1 MGFLKDT
8 LAVFKKRDLA
18 LLESRKEAE
27 DIYTFLFEKDDDL
40 VWKAGQHGLFTIAHK
55 KIKNGTRPFTIASSP
70 GENTVRVTTRISG
83 NPSDFKKA
91 MLELKK
97 GTAIRM
103 SGPAGSFHLEG
114 NRPSLLI
121 AGGIGITPFRS
132 MLKQL
137 EAEGKKDAQHIH
149 LIYQDSEKSYI
160 LKDELDEIAASTSA
174 SIAYVDSREVV
185 RAEIDKFAAAN
196 GSNGEYFIAGPTSMV
211 DSLSD
216 YMRSKGISKRNI
228 KKDSFYGYQ

>member
-27 DIYTFLFEKDDDL
+27 DVYTFLFEKDDDL

-70 GENTVRVTTRISG
+70 DENNVRVTTRISG

-91 MLELKK
+91 MLELEK
-97 GTAIRM
+97 GMAIRM
-103 SGPAGSFHLEG
+103 SGPAGSFHLES

-132 MLKQL
+132 MLRQL
-137 EAEGKKDAQHIH
+137 EAEGEKHAQPIH
-149 LIYQDSEKSYI
+149 LIYLDGEKSYI
-160 LKDELDEIAASTSA
+160 FKGEFDEIADRTSA
-174 SIAYVDSREVV
+174 SIVYVDSREEV
-185 RAEIDKFAAAN
+185 RTEIDKFAAAN
-196 GSNGEYFIAGPTSMV
+196 GSNGDYFIAGPTAMV

-216 YMRSKGISKRNI
+216 YIRSKGISKRSI